1 MSKIVIAGGGLCGAL
16 AGAYLASNGYEI
28 EVLER
33 RTDLRLGTAETGRS
47 INLALSARGIKAL
60 GLIGLD
66 EELKLISIPMPV
78 RALHQK
84 DGTIYYVPYS
94 GRSGEY
100 INSISRTGLNALLL
114 EKLSEFKNVK
124 ISFEAAC
131 TQVDFKN
138 KFVGYS
144 SNGGHH
150 STSYDFLM
158 GTDGA
163 ASVVRKNLYEQ
174 PFFSHTFQQEFLD
187 YGYKELHID
196 PLKDGGFAIEKNA
209 LHIWPRGHLMMI
221 ALPNL
226 DGSFTL
232 TLFLP
237 MKGEDSFETIDSG
250 LGIKAYFE
258 KHFNDA
264 TDLMPTLEQQ
274 YQANPI
280 GHLGTIKCSPWSFNN
295 VCIMGDAAHAIT
307 PFYGQ
312 GMNCAFEDMLIL
324 SELMKQRG
332 GLSAEVLH
340 EFQQNRKQD
349 TDAIA
354 DLAIDNFYEMRDHTA
369 NPIFLK
375 KRMIETALEK
385 TYPDYYSKYSMV
397 TFRDDMSYHEAMTR
411 GRKQD
416 AWLMQYAESN
426 EFSLDNLNLIYN
438 KLKEI
443 F

>member
-1 MSKIVIAGGGLCGAL
+1 MSKIVVAGGGLCGSL
-16 AGAYLASNGYEI
+16 LGAYLAQENHDI
-28 EVLER
+28 HVLER
-33 RTDLRLGTAETGRS
+33 RSDLRKGNADVGRS
-47 INLALSARGIKAL
+47 INLALSKRGMESLA
-60 GLIGLD
+60 LIGLG
-66 EELKLISIPMPV
+66 EELKAISIPMPV

-84 DGTIYYVPYS
+84 DGSINYVPYS
-94 GRSGEY
+94 GREGEY

-114 EKLSEFKNVK
+114 DKLSTFDNVE
-124 ISFEAAC
+124 ITFEAEA
-131 TQVDFKN
+131 
-138 KFVGYS
+138 S
-144 SNGGHH
+144 SINFDDNNLIYKSEGRENLVQ
-150 STSYDFLM
+150 YDYLF

-163 ASVVRKNLYEQ
+163 ASAVRRNLYNK
-174 PFFSHTFQQEFLD
+174 PFFSHSFEQQFLD

-196 PLKDGGFAIEKNA
+196 PLQDGGFAIEKNA

-237 MKGEDSFETIDSG
+237 LKGDDSFETIERE
-250 LGIKAYFE
+250 GIIKYFE
-258 KHFNDA
+258 KHFTDA

-274 YQANPI
+274 YATNPI
-280 GHLGTIKCSPWSFNN
+280 GHLGTIKCSPWSLEN
-295 VCIMGDAAHAIT
+295 VCLMGDAAHAIT

-312 GMNCAFEDMLIL
+312 GMNCAFEDVLVL
-324 SELMKQRG
+324 SKQLKENG
-332 GLSAEVLH
+332 GLTNENL
-340 EFQQNRKQD
+340 FQFQHNRKLN

-375 KRMIETALEK
+375 KRMIENLLEK

-397 TFRDDMSYHEAMTR
+397 TFRNDLTYHEAMTK

-416 AWLMQYAESN
+416 EWLMKYSEGNDFQPEVIGSIYES
-426 EFSLDNLNLIYN
+426 
-438 KLKEI
+438 LKNI
-443 F
+443 K